1 MITLSLNVF
10 MKCFKKKKI
19 YPIDIEINQSFN
31 KWNKYEFIECGICK
45 QSFSLNEEQ
54 IVTSCTGCNKM
65 LHCGIAG
72 RCIGP
77 NCLEI
82 LDNQHIRNPWCI
94 NCVPK
99 NIIINIQNN
108 NINGDCLCNQ
118 CCNDKRVPK
127 MYRKKI

>member
-1 MITLSLNVF
+1 MS
-10 MKCFKKKKI
+10 MDCFKKHKI
-19 YPIDIEINQSFN
+19 HPIKIDTNCRFNQF
-31 KWNKYEFIECGICK
+31 NKYELIQCGHCNV
-45 QSFSLNEEQ
+45 SFPFDDDK

-82 LDNQHIRNPWCI
+82 LEESNMKVRNPWCV

-108 NINGDCLCNQ
+108 NINGDCLCYR
-118 CCNDKRVPK
+118 CFKDPTVPK
-127 MYRKKI
+127 IYKKKI